1 MKVMHLLKLVANLH
15 TINLHNCDQ
24 KKAQCSL
31 QLKNLQPLLIQKF
44 TSNYTKTV
52 IHPVNI
58 VE

>member
-1 MKVMHLLKLVANLH
+1 MRLLKLVANPD

-44 TSNYTKTV
+44 ISNYTKTV
-52 IHPVNI
+52 IHPVHI